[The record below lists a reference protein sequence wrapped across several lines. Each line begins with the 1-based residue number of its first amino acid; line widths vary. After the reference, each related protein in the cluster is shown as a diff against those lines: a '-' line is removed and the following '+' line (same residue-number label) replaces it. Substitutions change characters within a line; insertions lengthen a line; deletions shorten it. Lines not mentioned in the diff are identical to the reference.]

1 MYVYTTAPAYIASV
15 SHGAHRPHERART
28 KRPICTHTQQ
38 VRHPTRVPRTRTHAR
53 TNVPVVIRMYP
64 QDIDKDKAN
73 PELDDSSIALTGCGD
88 AEDPDVPTRVNT
100 HTRA

>member
-1 MYVYTTAPAYIASV
+1 M
-15 SHGAHRPHERART
+15 
-28 KRPICTHTQQ
+28 
-38 VRHPTRVPRTRTHAR
+38 
-53 TNVPVVIRMYP
+53 IRMYP